1 VDAVTATGSHP
12 EPDWVLLTPPPNAF
26 TRFRERR
33 PWAGPALVGGLLA
46 LGTGY
51 TAWRDPTTGGGL
63 FPACPLRELT
73 GLDCPGCGGTRA
85 LHALTH
91 GDIGTALDHNVLLTV
106 LMPLALV
113 AWGLWLA
120 HSLRLTLARRR
131 APADPSAGPTA
142 LRFPRLS
149 HRTWMVVIAG
159 LIAFG
164 VVRNISAVGFLD
176 YLGSEA

>member
-1 VDAVTATGSHP
+1 VTATGSHP
-12 EPDWVLLTPPPNAF
+12 EADWVRPEPTPTAI
-26 TRFRERR
+26 TRLRERS
-33 PWAGPALVGGLLA
+33 PWVGPALVGGLLA
-46 LGTGY
+46 VGTGY
-51 TAWRDPTTGGGL
+51 TAWRDPTAGGGL

-73 GLDCPGCGGTRA
+73 GFDCPGCGGTRA

-91 GDIGTALDHNVLLTV
+91 GDIGSALDHNVLLTV
-106 LMPLALV
+106 VMPLALL
-113 AWGLWLA
+113 AWALWLA
-120 HSLRLTLARRR
+120 RSVQVTWARRR
-131 APADPSAGPTA
+131 QEAGPPAWPAA

-149 HRTWMVVIAG
+149 HRTWIAVIAG